1 MIGEIEHFGAELQPL
16 PLTHGKE
23 FLQGEV
29 RLLQRWSNNG
39 VASGI
44 TERCQATTRHAAECS
59 TVVPTIGTRIV
70 DMPVPQDVRA
80 LCANRSSCH
89 IGWCRGGWIAGLQWD
104 DS

>member
-1 MIGEIEHFGAELQPL
+1 CKNRLITRQTPIFFASEQILQAKLDNTRRKGLADLTPCGEIDTPSRQVEVRMIGEIEHFGAELQPL

-44 TERCQATTRHAAECS
+44 TERCQATTRH
-59 TVVPTIGTRIV
+59 
-70 DMPVPQDVRA
+70 
-80 LCANRSSCH
+80 
-89 IGWCRGGWIAGLQWD
+89 
-104 DS
+104 